1 MKRSMKALLAVLLV
15 ATPLLASCADTTG
28 PSAPETTLTTQP
40 QAGLLD
46 GLLGLVGSVLTGV
59 LNILGGPDAN
69 GAEASAWIGSS
80 GGTIKTAAY
89 TLTVPKG
96 AVSQNTLFSLE
107 PANDGTYKVELH
119 AERKGLLGW
128 VDVGSN
134 GFSKPVLYTVSYAN
148 ANGVTDPKKLVIV
161 YLRADGKAEIT
172 ASSINTTAKTVTS
185 SLPHF
190 SKYALVQ
197 N

>member
-1 MKRSMKALLAVLLV
+1 MKRSIRVFLAALLV
-15 ATPLLASCADTTG
+15 ATPLLAGCADTTG
-28 PSAPETTLTTQP
+28 PSAPETTLTAQP

-46 GLLGLVGSVLTGV
+46 GLLGVVGGLLTGV
-59 LNILGGPDAN
+59 LNILSGPDAN
-69 GAEASAWIGSS
+69 GSETSAWIGSG

-96 AVSQNTLFSLE
+96 AVTSNTLFELE
-107 PANDGTYKVELH
+107 PANDGTYKVQLT
-119 AERKGLLGW
+119 ATRNGLLGTIN
-128 VDVGSN
+128 VGAQ
-134 GFSKPVLYTVSYAN
+134 GFRKPVLFTVSYAK
-148 ANGVTDPKKLVIV
+148 ATGVTDARKLAIV
-161 YLRADGKAEIT
+161 YLRSDGKFELT
-172 ASSINTTAKTVTS
+172 ATSVNTKAKTVTS